1 MINQFWV
8 ALLFT
13 TIYAIIRYTA
23 FGTVSLI
30 HAPVYIM
37 NKGISMTAA
46 VSLFMASLC
55 LVRRERD
62 AARFWTN
69 ACSQAVFVHI
79 FLSLG
84 IFSKA
89 YFHKLFSGDKL
100 NLSGEVTVLFG
111 VLAAYCIWR
120 LNTTGMK
127 TAEKRITTASVYAL
141 VASHLFVIGYGDW
154 LHVQKWNGALP
165 PDTLLSFLF
174 VIYGLLTF
182 VRSKDEAFISLPIEN
197 NIKPAIEP

>member
-1 MINQFWV
+1 MKNQFWV
-8 ALLFT
+8 ALVFT
-13 TIYAIIRYTA
+13 SVYAVIRYSV
-23 FGTVSLI
+23 FGAVSLI
-30 HAPVYIM
+30 HVPVYIM

-46 VSLFMASLC
+46 VSLFMTSLC

-69 ACSQAVFVHI
+69 ACSQSVFVHI

-100 NLSGEVTVLFG
+100 NLTGEVTVLFG

-120 LNTTGMK
+120 LNTRGMK
-127 TAEKRITTASVYAL
+127 TAEWRITSASVYAL
-141 VASHLFVIGYGDW
+141 VASHLFVMGYDGW
-154 LHVQKWNGALP
+154 LQVQKWNGGLP

-174 VIYGLLTF
+174 VICGLMTF
-182 VRSKDEAFISLPIEN
+182 LRSKDGAFISLPVEN

>member
-1 MINQFWV
+1 MKNQFWV
-8 ALLFT
+8 VLVFT
-13 TIYAIIRYTA
+13 SVYAVIRYA
-23 FGTVSLI
+23 VFGTVSLI
-30 HAPVYIM
+30 HVPVYIM

-62 AARFWTN
+62 TARFWTN
-69 ACSQAVFVHI
+69 ACSQSAFVHV

-100 NLSGEVTVLFG
+100 NLTGEVTLLFG

-120 LNTTGMK
+120 LNTRVMK
-127 TAEKRITTASVYAL
+127 TAEWRITTASVYAL
-141 VASHLFVIGYGDW
+141 VASHLFAMSYDGW
-154 LHVQKWNGALP
+154 LQVQKWNGALP

-174 VIYGLLTF
+174 VICGLMTF
-182 VRSKDEAFISLPIEN
+182 LRSKDGAFISLPVEN